1 MPPKKTPTPTVQ
13 PDVRSEH
20 SPSVGEPTITEYN
33 ELVAAHREALRRI
46 EQLEANAESSQTS
59 LGPQEQLRDPKV
71 EPPPEFSGKIAEFPN
86 FMAACS
92 LVFTLC
98 PNTYS
103 SRERKVLFVISRLR
117 GMAMSWARTIAEN
130 PAHPHRKDYPAF
142 KTALSN

>member
-20 SPSVGEPTITEYN
+20 SPSAEEPTIAEYN
-33 ELVAAHREALRRI
+33 ELVAAHKEALRRI
-46 EQLEANAESSQTS
+46 EQLEANVESSQTS
-59 LGPQEQLRDPKV
+59 LGPQERLRNPKV

-103 SRERKVLFVISRLR
+103 SHERKSTLC
-117 GMAMSWARTIAEN
+117 
-130 PAHPHRKDYPAF
+130 H
-142 KTALSN
+142 